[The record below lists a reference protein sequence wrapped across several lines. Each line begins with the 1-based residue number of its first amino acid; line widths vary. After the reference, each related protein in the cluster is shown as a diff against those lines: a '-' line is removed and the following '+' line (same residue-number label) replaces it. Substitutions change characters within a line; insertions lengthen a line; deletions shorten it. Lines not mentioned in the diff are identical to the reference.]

1 MSTNKKK
8 CTTFNDNAVE
18 YRNLLPD
25 SVKFITDLQMF
36 KKEIKCHL
44 KSNIGKKNHFVLLVI
59 ILND

>member
-1 MSTNKKK
+1 MNTNKKK
-8 CTTFNDNAVE
+8 CTTFYDDAIE
-18 YRNLLPD
+18 YRNLLPE

-44 KSNIGKKNHFVLLVI
+44 KCNIEQKYHIVLIVI

>member
-1 MSTNKKK
+1 MNTNKKK
-8 CTTFNDNAVE
+8 CTTFYDNAIE

-36 KKEIKCHL
+36 KKENKC
-44 KSNIGKKNHFVLLVI
+44 NIEQKYHIVLIVI